1 MTLRRPATCA
11 KLRSMMTQNA
21 APDRP
26 LSPPERVLWWFDH
39 GAPLHFTTV
48 LDYTGP
54 LTEAALR
61 AALDALQRR
70 HPLLRARITGT
81 PHALRFAP
89 LNAPLPLHVEAAE
102 PERHAERLAAEL
114 ARPMPSLD
122 APLLRCTWLRDADAG
137 GRVLLTLHHSIG
149 DGRSGVILAH
159 DLIRAAAGEP
169 LAPLP
174 EAPPLWDARP
184 RRARGLRGGSRL
196 ALTMLRDVGR
206 VLRAGG
212 RPVFVPVDAVVPLH
226 ERRPGVHPLTFDADF
241 TARLTA
247 RARAEGTTVHGV
259 LSVVLMQALATEHPG
274 PVPMSCGTPVDV
286 RPYLEPAVA
295 EALGYYVGL
304 SQSVHRIDPASPVWP
319 LSRRLR
325 DEIRADVAHHVPTVF
340 HLLAEW
346 LFGVLTRGGRTPAQ
360 LAARMY
366 ALPLRGT
373 TGITN
378 LGRLDVPER
387 VGDLRLTGLFF
398 VVGPSA
404 LADFVSTATCFAG
417 RLHWNFIALA
427 PAVTPERA
435 ARLVAEVE
443 RRLRAIVDAP

>member
-11 KLRSMMTQNA
+11 KLRCMTTQNA

-48 LDYTGP
+48 LDYIGP
-54 LTEAALR
+54 LSETALR

-70 HPLLRARITGT
+70 HPLLRATITGT

-89 LNAPLPLHVEAAE
+89 LNAPLPLRVEAAE
-102 PERHAERLAAEL
+102 PERYAERLAAEL
-114 ARPMPSLD
+114 TEPMPSLD

-137 GRVLLTLHHSIG
+137 GRLLLTLHHSIG
-149 DGRSGVILAH
+149 DGRSGVLLAR
-159 DLIRAAAGEP
+159 DLARAAAGEA

-174 EAPPLWDARP
+174 EPPPLWNARP
-184 RRARGLRGGSRL
+184 PRARGLRGWSRL

-212 RPVFVPVDAVVPLH
+212 RPVPVPVDALVPLH
-226 ERRPGVHPLTFDADF
+226 ERRPGVHPLTFDAGF
-241 TARLTA
+241 TERLTA

-259 LSVVLMQALATEHPG
+259 LSVVLMQALATEHPT

-286 RPYLEPAVA
+286 RPYLEPSVA

-304 SQSVHRIDPASPVWP
+304 SQSVHRIDPAAPVWP
-319 LSRRLR
+319 LARRLR
-325 DEIRADVAHHVPTVF
+325 DEIRADVAHHVPTIF
-340 HLLAEW
+340 HLFAEW
-346 LFGVLTRGGRTPAQ
+346 LFGVLTRGGRTPAEV
-360 LAARMY
+360 AARMY

-387 VGDLRLTGLFF
+387 VGDLHLTGLFF
-398 VVGPSA
+398 VVAPSA
-404 LADFVSTATCFAG
+404 LADFVTTATCFAG
-417 RLHWNFIALA
+417 RLHWSFIALA
-427 PAVTPERA
+427 PAVGLARA
-435 ARLVAEVE
+435 TRLVAEVE
-443 RRLRAIVDAP
+443 RRLRAVVDAP

>member
-11 KLRSMMTQNA
+11 KLGRMTAEPA

-26 LSPPERVLWWFDH
+26 LSPPERILWWFDH

-70 HPLLRARITGT
+70 HPLLRARIIGT

-89 LNAPLPLHVEAAE
+89 LNAPLTFRVEAAE
-102 PERHAERLAAEL
+102 PDRYAERLSAEL
-114 ARPMPSLD
+114 TEPMPTLD
-122 APLLRCTWLRDADAG
+122 APLLRCTWLRDANAG
-137 GRVLLTLHHSIG
+137 GRLLLTLHHSIG
-149 DGRSGVILAH
+149 DGRSGVILAR
-159 DLIRAAAGEP
+159 DLARAAAGEV
-169 LAPLP
+169 LTPLP

-184 RRARGLRGGSRL
+184 SRARGLRGWLRL

-212 RPVFVPVDAVVPLH
+212 RPLAVPVDARVPLN
-226 ERRPGVHPLTFDADF
+226 ERQPRVHPLTFDAGF
-241 TARLTA
+241 TERLTA
-247 RARAEGTTVHGV
+247 RARTEGTTVHGV
-259 LSVVLMQALATEHPG
+259 LSTVLMQALATEQPG

-286 RPYLEPAVA
+286 RPYLDPAVR

-304 SQSVHRIDPASPVWP
+304 SQSVHRVDPAAPVWP
-319 LSRRLR
+319 MARALR
-325 DEIRADVAHHVPTVF
+325 DEIRADVAHHVPTIF
-340 HLLAEW
+340 HLFAEW
-346 LFGVLTRGGRTPAQ
+346 LFGVLTLGGATPAR

-398 VVGPSA
+398 VVAPSA
-404 LADFVSTATCFAG
+404 LADFVTTATCFAG
-417 RLHWNFIALA
+417 RLHWSFIALA
-427 PAVTPERA
+427 PAISPERA
-435 ARLVAEVE
+435 TRLVAEIE
-443 RRLRAIVDAP
+443 RRLRAVVDAP